1 VNTQPKPSEIIIM
14 ISGLVALVSA
24 FLAWYSVPSGFG
36 GGDFNSF
43 DEGLFPLA
51 TYIPLIG
58 LVMGLQVVLARFAN
72 VNFPDRVLGFTWP
85 QIHLA
90 LAVFAG
96 LLALGFLIRDAQG
109 LDRGI
114 GLWLGILAS
123 IGLVVGAVM
132 LYLEG
137 ERATTASSAPP
148 TPF

>member
-1 VNTQPKPSEIIIM
+1 MV
-14 ISGLVALVSA
+14 SGLVALISA
-24 FLAWYSVPSGFG
+24 FLAWYSVDFGEFG
-36 GGDFNSF
+36 GTSDANAFE
-43 DEGLFPLA
+43 EGLFPLA

-58 LVMGLQVVLARFAN
+58 LVMALQVALARFAN

-90 LAVFAG
+90 LAIFAG
-96 LLALGFLIRDAQG
+96 LLALGFLIRDAG
-109 LDRGI
+109 EGVDRGI
-114 GLWLGILAS
+114 GLWLGVLSA

-137 ERATTASSAPP
+137 ERARTSPSAPP